1 MNISELFRSIQGES
15 TYSGL
20 PCFFIRLAQCNLRCR
35 YCDTVYAYDDGTD
48 MTISEIMREVRETG
62 ISLVEVTGGEPLLQH
77 ETGELI
83 DRLVDEDYKVLVET
97 NGSLDIGDLNENA
110 VIIMDMKTPSSGMT
124 DKMNFSNMDSLKP
137 SDEVK
142 FVMGGRQDYEW
153 SVQTVR
159 DYSLT
164 ERCTVLFSPVYGV
177 LDPSLL
183 VGWILEDSLNVRVNL
198 QIHKYIFGEGMTGV

>member
-153 SVQTVR
+153 SLQTVR

-164 ERCTVLFSPVYGV
+164 ERCAVLFSPVYGV